1 MNVPAPSDAIVVR
14 APGKLFIAGE
24 YAVVSPGEPSVLI
37 AVDRYLTVSLTR
49 AVDAGS
55 IHSPEY
61 GRMPVRWTHGAD
73 GLTLDREHHPYDY
86 VIAAIEVA
94 ERLRSE
100 RGLEPRFFDLRIDS
114 GLDDPSGRK
123 FGLGSS
129 AAVTVAT
136 IGAIDDFYG
145 LGLGLRGRYELAM
158 LATIAVAP
166 NASGGDVA
174 ASTYGGWIG
183 YRSPDRDRLRAARAE
198 IGVDAMLGSDVW
210 GDTEIVRLDPPAG
223 LDLIVGWTGH
233 PASTERL
240 VSGVSRGTSATGP
253 DQAAFLSASRE
264 CVSDLWRALAPVMS
278 GDRAAPAPAADGPD
292 DQLALRAIRR
302 NRRLLQQLGER
313 SGVTIETERLRILC
327 DAAESIGAAA
337 KPSGA
342 GGGDCGIV
350 LAPADADVAGMLRT
364 WETNDVRHLT
374 IGVHPPEGDNN
385 DG

>member
-1 MNVPAPSDAIVVR
+1 MTHAESTGAIVAH

-37 AVDRYLTVSLTR
+37 AVDRYLTVSLTES
-49 AVDAGS
+49 VDAGS

-61 GRMPVRWTHGAD
+61 SRMPVRWTRGQD

-86 VIAAIEVA
+86 VIAAIEA
-94 ERLRSE
+94 CEGLRAE
-100 RGLEPRFFDLRIDS
+100 RGLRPRFFDLYIES

-136 IGAIDDFYG
+136 IAAIDEFYG
-145 LGLGLRGRYELAM
+145 FELGARGRYELAM

-166 NASGGDVA
+166 HASGGDVA

-183 YRSPDRDRLRAARAE
+183 YRSPDRDRLRAARAQH
-198 IGVDAMLGSDVW
+198 GVGAVLGSEAWD
-210 GDTEIVRLDPPAG
+210 GAEIIRLTPPSG
-223 LDLIVGWTGH
+223 LALLVGWTGH

-240 VSGVSRGTSATGP
+240 VSGVSRGTNVAGDAHTG
-253 DQAAFLSASRE
+253 FLDASRE
-264 CVSDLWRALAPVMS
+264 CVSDLWRALAGRGPDAP
-278 GDRAAPAPAADGPD
+278 DRAVSD
-292 DQLALRAIRR
+292 DDLALDAIRR
-302 NRRLLQQLGER
+302 NRRLLQGLGAR
-313 SGVTIETERLRILC
+313 TGVTIETERLRILC
-327 DAAESIGAAA
+327 NAAEAIGAAG

-350 LAPADADVAGMLRT
+350 LAPADADVAGMLRV
-364 WETNDVRHLT
+364 WETNDIRHLT
-374 IGVHPPEGDNN
+374 IGVHPPEGEHHA
-385 DG
+385 G

>member
-1 MNVPAPSDAIVVR
+1 MSTAAPITVR

-24 YAVVSPGEPSVLI
+24 YAVVTPGEPSVLI
-37 AVDRYLTVSLTR
+37 AVDRYLTVSLTES
-49 AVDAGS
+49 VGAGS

-61 GRMPVRWTHGAD
+61 GRIPVRWTRGAD

-86 VIAAIEVA
+86 VFAAIEVA
-94 ERLRSE
+94 EQLRAE
-100 RGLEPRFFDLRIDS
+100 RGLAPRFFDLRIDS

-136 IGAIDDFYG
+136 IAAIDEFYG
-145 LGLGLRGRYELAM
+145 FGLDRLGRYKLAM

-183 YRSPDRDRLRAARAE
+183 YRSPDRGRVRRARE
-198 IGVDAMLGSDVW
+198 VDGVTASLADEVW
-210 GDTEIVRLDPPAG
+210 GALEIRRLNAPAG
-223 LDLIVGWTGH
+223 LDLLVGWTGQ

-240 VSGVSRGTSATGP
+240 VGDVAKGTRTTTWDYST
-253 DQAAFLSASRE
+253 FLGDSYS
-264 CVSDLWRALAPVMS
+264 CVSDLWEALGRGDDALAL
-278 GDRAAPAPAADGPD
+278 D
-292 DQLALRAIRR
+292 ALRR
-302 NRRLLQQLGER
+302 NRRLLKGLGAH
-313 SGVTIETERLRILC
+313 SGVSIETDLLGVLC
-327 DAAESIGAAA
+327 DAAEKIGAAG

-350 LAPADADVAGMLRT
+350 LAPAGADVPGMLRV
-364 WETNDVRHLT
+364 WETHDIRHLT
-374 IGVHPPEGDNN
+374 IGVHAPEG
-385 DG
+385 GTHAG

>member
-1 MNVPAPSDAIVVR
+1 MTTVDSTRAIVAR
-14 APGKLFIAGE
+14 APGKLFVAGE

-37 AVDRYLTVSLTR
+37 AVDRYLTVSLSES
-49 AVDAGS
+49 VDAGS

-61 GRMPVRWTHGAD
+61 SRMPVRWTRGQD

-86 VIAAIEVA
+86 VIAAIEVS
-94 ERLRSE
+94 ERLRAE
-100 RGLEPRFFDLRIDS
+100 RGLRPRFFDLFIES

-136 IGAIDDFYG
+136 IAAIDRFYG
-145 LGLGLRGRYELAM
+145 FDLGTRGRYELAM

-198 IGVDAMLGSDVW
+198 HGVAPVLGSDAW
-210 GDTEIVRLDPPAG
+210 RGTEITRLAPPAG
-223 LDLIVGWTGH
+223 LDLLVGWTGH

-240 VSGVSRGTSATGP
+240 VSGVSRGTDVADGAHTG
-253 DQAAFLSASRE
+253 FLDASRA
-264 CVSDLWRALAPVMS
+264 CVEDLWRALAASPP
-278 GDRAAPAPAADGPD
+278 GTTPPRAASD
-292 DQLALRAIRR
+292 DALALDAIRR
-302 NRRLLQQLGER
+302 NRRLLQALGAR
-313 SGVTIETERLRILC
+313 TGVTIETDRLRILC
-327 DAAESIGAAA
+327 DAAEAIGAAA

-350 LAPADADVAGMLRT
+350 LAPAGADVAGMLRV
-364 WETNDVRHLT
+364 WETNDIRHLT
-374 IGVHPPEGDNN
+374 IGVHPPEGEHHA
-385 DG
+385 G

>member
-1 MNVPAPSDAIVVR
+1 MSALAPISVR
-14 APGKLFIAGE
+14 APGKLFVAGE
-24 YAVVSPGEPSVLI
+24 YAVVTPGEPSVII
-37 AVDRYLTVSLTR
+37 AVDRYLTVRLTES
-49 AVDAGS
+49 VGAGS

-61 GRMPVRWTHGAD
+61 GRMPVRWTRGAD

-86 VIAAIEVA
+86 VFAAIEVA
-94 ERLRSE
+94 EKLRAE

-136 IGAIDDFYG
+136 IGAIDEFYG
-145 LGLGLRGRYELAM
+145 FGLDRLGRYRLAM

-183 YRSPDRDRLRAARAE
+183 YRSPDRDRLRSARDDLGVAAALE
-198 IGVDAMLGSDVW
+198 SDAWSDL
-210 GDTEIVRLDPPAG
+210 EIVRLDPPAG
-223 LDLIVGWTGH
+223 LRLLVGWTGQ

-240 VSGVSRGTSATGP
+240 VGDVAKGTR
-253 DQAAFLSASRE
+253 AASSDYADFLSGSRA
-264 CVSDLWRALAPVMS
+264 CVNDLWRALRS
-278 GDRAAPAPAADGPD
+278 GGD
-292 DQLALRAIRR
+292 DLALDAVRR
-302 NRRLLQQLGER
+302 NRRLLQGLGGR
-313 SGVTIETERLRILC
+313 AGVRIETERLTVLC
-327 DAAESIGAAA
+327 DSAEDIGAAG

-350 LAPADADVAGMLRT
+350 LVPRAADFSGLLRA
-364 WETNDVRHLT
+364 WETHDIRHLT
-374 IGVHPPEGDNN
+374 IGVHPPEGEPHV
-385 DG
+385 G

>member
-1 MNVPAPSDAIVVR
+1 MTRTDRAGAIVTR
-14 APGKLFIAGE
+14 APGKLFVAGE

-37 AVDRYLTVSLTR
+37 AVDRYLTVSLTES
-49 AVDAGS
+49 VDAGS

-61 GRMPVRWTHGAD
+61 SRMPVRWTRGQD

-86 VIAAIEVA
+86 VIAAIEA
-94 ERLRSE
+94 SEGLRAE
-100 RGLEPRFFDLRIDS
+100 RGLHPRFFDLHIES

-136 IGAIDDFYG
+136 IAAIDEFYG
-145 LGLGLRGRYELAM
+145 FGLDARGRYELAM

-183 YRSPDRDRLRAARAE
+183 YRSPDRDRLRAARSE
-198 IGVDAMLGSDVW
+198 HGVAAVLGSDAW
-210 GDTEIVRLDPPAG
+210 SDAEIIRLAAPAG
-223 LDLIVGWTGH
+223 LDLLVGWTGH

-240 VSGVSRGTSATGP
+240 VSGVSRGTNVTG
-253 DQAAFLSASRE
+253 DAHAGFLEGSRD
-264 CVSDLWRALAPVMS
+264 CVEDLWRALAAGMRDEQDAATPP
-278 GDRAAPAPAADGPD
+278 DR
-292 DQLALRAIRR
+292 LALDALRR
-302 NRRLLQQLGER
+302 NRRLLQALGER
-313 SGVTIETERLRILC
+313 TGVTIETDRLRILC
-327 DAAESIGAAA
+327 DAAEAIGAAG

-350 LAPADADVAGMLRT
+350 LAPADADVAGMLRV
-364 WETNDVRHLT
+364 WETNDIRHLT
-374 IGVHPPEGDNN
+374 IGVHPPEGEHHAR
-385 DG
+385 

>member
-1 MNVPAPSDAIVVR
+1 MTRSDASGAIVTR
-14 APGKLFIAGE
+14 APGKLFVAGE
-24 YAVVSPGEPSVLI
+24 YAVVSPGQPSVLI
-37 AVDRYLTVSLTR
+37 AVDRYLTVSLTES
-49 AVDAGS
+49 VDAGS

-61 GRMPVRWTHGAD
+61 SRMPVRWTRGQD

-86 VIAAIEVA
+86 VIAAIEA
-94 ERLRSE
+94 SERLRSE
-100 RGLEPRFFDLRIDS
+100 RGLRPRFFDLHIES

-136 IGAIDDFYG
+136 VAAIDEFYG
-145 LGLGLRGRYELAM
+145 FGLGTRGRYELAM

-198 IGVDAMLGSDVW
+198 RGVGAVLGSDAW
-210 GDTEIVRLDPPAG
+210 AGTEIIRLAAPEDVS
-223 LDLIVGWTGH
+223 LLVGWTGH

-240 VSGVSRGTSATGP
+240 VSGVSRGADVGG
-253 DQAAFLSASRE
+253 DAHAGFLEASRS
-264 CVSDLWRALAPVMS
+264 CVEDLWRALAVRDGAGHEHP
-278 GDRAAPAPAADGPD
+278 GAATG
-292 DQLALRAIRR
+292 LALDAIRR
-302 NRRLLQQLGER
+302 NRRLLQGLGER
-313 SGVTIETERLRILC
+313 SGVTIETERLRVLC
-327 DAAESIGAAA
+327 DAAERIGAAG

-350 LAPADADVAGMLRT
+350 LAPAGADVAGMLRV
-364 WETNDVRHLT
+364 WETNDIRHLT
-374 IGVHPPEGDNN
+374 IAVHPPEGAHHA
-385 DG
+385 G

>member
-1 MNVPAPSDAIVVR
+1 MTPADPTGAIVVH

-24 YAVVSPGEPSVLI
+24 YAVVSPGEPAVLI
-37 AVDRYLTVSLTR
+37 AVDRYLTVSLTES
-49 AVDAGS
+49 VDEGS

-61 GRMPVRWTHGAD
+61 SRMPVRWTRGQD

-86 VIAAIEVA
+86 VIAAIEA
-94 ERLRSE
+94 SERLRAE
-100 RGLEPRFFDLRIDS
+100 RGLRPRFFDLFIES

-136 IGAIDDFYG
+136 IAAIDRFYG
-145 LGLGLRGRYELAM
+145 FDLGTRGRYELAM

-183 YRSPDRDRLRAARAE
+183 YRSPDRERLRAARRE
-198 IGVDAMLGSDVW
+198 RGVAAVLGSDAW
-210 GDTEIVRLDPPAG
+210 DGAEIIRLTPPSG

-240 VSGVSRGTSATGP
+240 VSGVSRGTNVAGDAHTG
-253 DQAAFLSASRE
+253 FLEASRA
-264 CVSDLWRALAPVMS
+264 CVGDLWRALAV
-278 GDRAAPAPAADGPD
+278 RPD
-292 DQLALRAIRR
+292 DAGRAGSDDGLALDALRR
-302 NRRLLQQLGER
+302 NRRLLQALGAR
-313 SGVTIETERLRILC
+313 TGVTIETDRLRVLC
-327 DAAESIGAAA
+327 DAAEAIGAAG

-350 LAPADADVAGMLRT
+350 LAPADSDVAGMLRV
-364 WETNDVRHLT
+364 WETNDIRHLT
-374 IGVHPPEGDNN
+374 IGVHPPEGEHHA
-385 DG
+385 G